1 MNYKQAIN
9 FIQQRRKNQLIAAE
23 NAYFDALDK
32 FPELKAA
39 DEKYRQETLAAIKSG
54 NTELAQKAKNNISEV
69 LTKLGLIG
77 IVRPAPYCLKCGDK
91 GFINGKY
98 CDCVRALTIGNDLIA
113 FPLHDFDGI
122 DYNLFDENDEKSFRG
137 VVRFL
142 KIAFD
147 EKFPNTKS
155 RIFSLLGNSGTGKTY
170 LASCCVNAVLKK
182 GYTPVFITAFE
193 FVSRAAKY
201 HTTFDETRDV
211 YLQPLLDCDLLVIDD
226 LGTEAIYKN
235 ITLEYLYLVIN
246 ERQIKGRHTMI
257 TSNLTIT
264 TDPTKKSEN
273 LPNDLQKRYGAHIT
287 SRLLDDKTCYSHE
300 FTGKDIRKKDI
311 KLE

>member
-1 MNYKQAIN
+1 MNYRQAIN

-23 NAYFDALDK
+23 NAYYDALDK

-54 NTELAQKAKNNISEV
+54 NTELAQNAKNNISEV

-98 CDCVRALTIGNDLIA
+98 CDCARALTIGNDLIA
-113 FPLHDFDGI
+113 FPLHDFNSI
-122 DYNLFDENDEKSFRG
+122 DYNLFHEDAKKEFM
-137 VVRFL
+137 
-142 KIAFD
+142 KIANDLEIIFD
-147 EKFPNTKS
+147 KKFPESKK

-182 GYTPVFITAFE
+182 GYTPVFITVFD

-257 TSNLTIT
+257 TSNLSLNELKI
-264 TDPTKKSEN
+264 
-273 LPNDLQKRYGAHIT
+273 RYGAHIT